1 MSQLNLIDQRLQP
14 SHHLHRYQFQSRS
27 VGMVSV
33 MDESVKNL
41 TEAFKTAGLWSNT
54 IMIFSTGMV
63 VGSGNFVVC
72 FVESVE

>member
-1 MSQLNLIDQRLQP
+1 
-14 SHHLHRYQFQSRS
+14 
-27 VGMVSV
+27 MVSV

-41 TEAFKTAGLWSNT
+41 TEAFKRAGLWSNT

-72 FVESVE
+72 FVESAE